1 MARTSGFFEAQFDSS
16 LLNPETQE
24 HGDWD
29 RKYLA
34 AEFAKYFEMIVGNGV
49 SGSTSDQLKVLAGNG
64 YVTVRPGYAFINGY
78 WFYNSEDYTIPI
90 PTGVRYDTV
99 RLRYSNET
107 RNIDFY
113 YKQDDE
119 SAIPVHTE
127 SVYDLVLARLTV
139 SASSITVEDL
149 RSIDQY
155 CGIVNNPKELSDR
168 INEKENSFDKNTA
181 FNKNFGKTA
190 GTVCEGNDARLS
202 DSRKASDVYSWAK
215 AANKPQYHYSEIKN
229 TPTIPPAVAVKGEN
243 ESSYRT
249 GNVNITRENLGLKNV
264 TNIGIVLQNTVPTSV
279 AEGTIV
285 LVYEE

>member
-16 LLNPETQE
+16 LLNPETQKN
-24 HGDWD
+24 GDWD

-34 AEFAKYFEMIVGNGV
+34 SEFAKYFEMIVGNGV
-49 SGSTSDQLKVLAGNG
+49 SGSTSDQLKVLSGNG

-113 YKQDDE
+113 YQQDDE
-119 SAIPVHTE
+119 SAIPIQTE
-127 SVYDLVLARLTV
+127 SVYDLVLARLAV
-139 SASSITVEDL
+139 STSSITVEDL
-149 RSIDQY
+149 RSIEQY

-181 FNKNFGKTA
+181 FNKNFGTTA

-215 AANKPQYHYSEIKN
+215 AATKPQYSYSEIKS

-243 ESSYRT
+243 ENTYRT